1 MATGGIAQFKEGF
14 GGREV
19 EYVGAR
25 DLALRAPVDALLRAA
40 IPAYGRAQ
48 RLRLRLLGRESPPA
62 DAADA

>member
-48 RLRLRLLGRESPPA
+48 RLRLRLLGRESPPTE
-62 DAADA
+62 AADA